1 MENGCVEGAKHG
13 EKILAL
19 EKRADK
25 NESEH
30 LSFSDAIREIRDHLL
45 GRPAWPVVFLMMG
58 LSSLCCGLIVK
69 MIGG

>member
-1 MENGCVEGAKHG
+1 MAECAEGVRHQ
-13 EKILAL
+13 EKIIAL
-19 EKRADK
+19 ENRAQK
-25 NESEH
+25 NDEDH
-30 LSFSDAIREIRDHLL
+30 KSFADAIKEIRDHLL

>member
-1 MENGCVEGAKHG
+1 MTECAEGVRHQ

-25 NESEH
+25 NEAEH
-30 LSFSDAIREIRDHLL
+30 MSFSDAIKEIRDRLL